1 MRQLANER
9 GFTLAELLVTTAII
23 GLIMAGIFILQVGG
37 QQAYLFG
44 SNRVETQQNARVA
57 LDLMTRELRSSTSIT
72 TLASPTDISFVWK
85 DDAVPVVAHTIRYS
99 LTGTTLNR
107 TIDGTTTAL
116 IGGVQA
122 GDLTMTYC
130 SAYNAGAVIHCTATT
145 DPLLATVIKIRL
157 KTSTEQ
163 AAATGSAGDA
173 HALMESTVT
182 LRSSIE

>member
-1 MRQLANER
+1 MRHLANER
-9 GFTLAELLVTTAII
+9 GFTLAELLVTTAVI

-37 QQAYLFG
+37 QRAYLFG

-72 TLASPTDISFVWK
+72 SLASATDIGFV
-85 DDAVPVVAHTIRYS
+85 DGAAHTIRYWLNGTM
-99 LTGTTLNR
+99 LTR
-107 TIDGTTTAL
+107 RFDGTDTAL

-130 SAYNAGAVIHCTATT
+130 SAYNAATSTCTATT

>member
-1 MRQLANER
+1 MRHLANER
-9 GFTLAELLVTTAII
+9 GFTLAELLVTTAVI

-37 QQAYLFG
+37 QRAYLFG

-72 TLASPTDISFVWK
+72 SLASATDIGFGWK
-85 DDAVPVVAHTIRYS
+85 DEFDVAHTIRYWLNGTM
-99 LTGTTLNR
+99 LTR
-107 TIDGTTTAL
+107 RFDGTDTAL

-130 SAYNAGAVIHCTATT
+130 SAYNAATSTCTATT

>member
-1 MRQLANER
+1 MRHLANER
-9 GFTLAELLVTTAII
+9 GFTLAELLVTTAVI

-37 QQAYLFG
+37 QRAYLFG

-72 TLASPTDISFVWK
+72 SLASATDIGFGWN
-85 DDAVPVVAHTIRYS
+85 DEFNAAHTIRYWLNGTM
-99 LTGTTLNR
+99 LTR
-107 TIDGTTTAL
+107 RFDGTDTAL

-130 SAYNAGAVIHCTATT
+130 SAYNAATSTCTATT

>member
-9 GFTLAELLVTTAII
+9 GFTLAELLVTTAVI
-23 GLIMAGIFILQVGG
+23 GLIMAGILIFLVGG
-37 QQAYLFG
+37 QRAYLFG
-44 SNRVETQQNARVA
+44 ASRVETQQNARVA

-72 TLASPTDISFVWK
+72 SLASATDIGFGWK
-85 DDAVPVVAHTIRYS
+85 DEANVAHAIRYWLNGTM
-99 LTGTTLNR
+99 LTR
-107 TIDGTTTAL
+107 RFDGTDIEL

-130 SAYNAGAVIHCTATT
+130 SAYNAATSTCTATT
-145 DPLLATVIKIRL
+145 DPLLATVIRIRL

-163 AAATGSAGDA
+163 AVATGSAGDA

>member
-9 GFTLAELLVTTAII
+9 GFTLAELLVTTAVI

-37 QQAYLFG
+37 QRAYLFG

-130 SAYNAGAVIHCTATT
+130 SAYNAATSTCTATT